1 MSQELTIT
9 ATESVE
15 GNPVK
20 IISVPWKTPATNA
33 AVAEEK
39 TEKEPPPIPLDL
51 MNGQE
56 LDSDFVNF
64 PVTWKRLQFR
74 IATANNGRR
83 KELQQHFLVRIKLMA
98 TISDGSKVPLCE
110 AQSGAIIVRG
120 RSPRNFQSRKDFPI
134 NAGSNSARKGAA
146 HLPVQPSRTSTGD
159 STTPLKQERP
169 TSNPL
174 EIPQIPYPYE
184 SSDLQVSPDFFEW
197 KIPTGQMG
205 AMTALPPDP
214 SPFQM
219 QTPNVYAQSSPDL
232 SRSAPPER
240 PSFSAPI
247 NLSLTDDEPKKP
259 SSPQGGAKKVPRLS
273 QIPPRASSF
282 NLNNLMS
289 SPDNE
294 SADL

>member
-1 MSQELTIT
+1 
-9 ATESVE
+9 
-15 GNPVK
+15 
-20 IISVPWKTPATNA
+20 
-33 AVAEEK
+33 
-39 TEKEPPPIPLDL
+39 
-51 MNGQE
+51 
-56 LDSDFVNF
+56 
-64 PVTWKRLQFR
+64 
-74 IATANNGRR
+74 
-83 KELQQHFLVRIKLMA
+83 
-98 TISDGSKVPLCE
+98 
-110 AQSGAIIVRG
+110 
-120 RSPRNFQSRKDFPI
+120 
-134 NAGSNSARKGAA
+134 
-146 HLPVQPSRTSTGD
+146 
-159 STTPLKQERP
+159 
-169 TSNPL
+169 
-174 EIPQIPYPYE
+174 
-184 SSDLQVSPDFFEW
+184 VSPDFFEW

-240 PSFSAPI
+240 PSLSAPI

-294 SADL
+294 SADLLYEYFPLGLDDWMPPVDAVYRPHVVHHTNMPQDPKSMAVKNKSKRYFSEGTPD